1 MCVSLSFVHVIN
13 LSLCSHTLARPYKKH
28 TLLSEKHILLKST
41 DKRKT
46 NTPKNYVHP

>member
-13 LSLCSHTLARPYKKH
+13 LSYKKH
-28 TLLSEKHILLKST
+28 TLLSEKHIVLKST